1 MQGAR
6 GLSGPILRRR
16 SPPYCCTS
24 SLAVSLR
31 SRPCRSLL
39 RVRRSSISLR
49 AAWIGS
55 KGSGVSGIAFGGGAS
70 SIRGS
75 GWAPSGPVSPAPG
88 STEPP
93 RAVRHALKRRRRS
106 QTRIPMGGAWRFAMH
121 VRRSAL
127 TPARR
132 LASSACR
139 GRPPR
144 RASCALCLR
153 RARGTPHHPRRHQ
166 HRRLA
171 HGCAQAPP
179 LVWAVAASAV
189 AAQLHAPV
197 RGTTCRGHDCPA
209 LSILRRPCASPNAG
223 RGSPVD
229 QQRAGVKRAHVW
241 GYPRIEKIPGVLES

>member
-106 QTRIPMGGAWRFAMH
+106 QTRIPMGGGQAFRHACAAVSADSSSETRFVSLSREA
-121 VRRSAL
+121 
-127 TPARR
+127 T
-132 LASSACR
+132 SSRIMCVM
-139 GRPPR
+139 
-144 RASCALCLR
+144 L
-153 RARGTPHHPRRHQ
+153 
-166 HRRLA
+166 
-171 HGCAQAPP
+171 
-179 LVWAVAASAV
+179 AASARYSSSSATTSAS
-189 AAQLHAPV
+189 AAGSWLCAGASSRLGGGGLGGGGSAPRPRPRDDV
-197 RGTTCRGHDCPA
+197 PRPRLPRPFDPPSTMRKPQRGARIAADQRG
-209 LSILRRPCASPNAG
+209 SG
-223 RGSPVD
+223 RGQARGCSF
-229 QQRAGVKRAHVW
+229 
-241 GYPRIEKIPGVLES
+241 PRSEKIPGVLES